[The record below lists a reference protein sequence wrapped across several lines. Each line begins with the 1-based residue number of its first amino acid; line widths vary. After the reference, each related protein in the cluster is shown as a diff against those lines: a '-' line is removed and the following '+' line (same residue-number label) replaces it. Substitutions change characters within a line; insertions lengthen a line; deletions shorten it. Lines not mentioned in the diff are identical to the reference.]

1 MGTEKTYYLGL
12 DMGTNSLGW
21 AVTDQNYYILRA
33 KGKDLWGVR
42 LFDEANTSVECRN
55 FRVSRRRRQREV
67 ARIGVLRELFS
78 DEIEKVDPGFFLRL
92 DESKFFVEDRSE
104 DNKQKYGLFADKLF
118 SDVEYYAKYPTVF
131 HLRK

>member
-21 AVTDQNYYILRA
+21 AVTDQNYHILRA

-42 LFDEANTSVECRN
+42 LFDEASTSVERRN

-78 DEIEKVDPGFFLRL
+78 DEIEK
-92 DESKFFVEDRSE
+92 
-104 DNKQKYGLFADKLF
+104 N
-118 SDVEYYAKYPTVF
+118 
-131 HLRK
+131 